1 MVDQANGG
9 IQSEQVELKEKS
21 ETVPRSISQ
30 LQQKMKITG
39 KVRRLE
45 LYGAFIDIGLDKP
58 AILHISK
65 LSKRVNRISDALAV
79 GDEVE
84 VWIESVDE
92 LKNQVTL
99 TMQEPLAVEWRD
111 LKKGQS
117 YTGLVTRLEKFG
129 AFVDIGAEKEGLVHI
144 SELSNDFIKHPSE
157 AVKQG
162 EEIQVLVLDYNKRKR
177 RIDLSRK
184 ALLNK
189 LIEEN
194 EVEVVEIDA
203 DEEEEMPTAMEI
215 ALRQAMT
222 ETSDDEA
229 AVKASASTGGSPAS
243 EKREQQDDILSRT
256 LKLNPETN
264 G

>member
-1 MVDQANGG
+1 MVVQANGG
-9 IQSEQVELKEKS
+9 SQKEQAELTENIA
-21 ETVPRSISQ
+21 TVPRSISQ
-30 LQQKMKITG
+30 LQQKMKVSGTV
-39 KVRRLE
+39 KRLE
-45 LYGAFIDIGLDKP
+45 LYGAFINIGLDKP

-79 GDEVE
+79 GDEIE

-92 LKNQVTL
+92 QKNQVTL

-117 YTGLVTRLEKFG
+117 YTGSVTRLEKFG

-144 SELSNDFIKHPSE
+144 SELSHDFIKHPSE

-162 EEIQVLVLDYNKRKR
+162 DEIQVLVLDFNKRKR

-184 ALLNK
+184 ALLDT
-189 LIEEN
+189 LVEEN
-194 EVEVVEIDA
+194 EVEVLEID
-203 DEEEEMPTAMEI
+203 EVEEEMPTAMEI

-229 AVKASASTGGSPAS
+229 AVKTGASSGGKSASK
-243 EKREQQDDILSRT
+243 KREQQDDLLSRT
-256 LKLNPETN
+256 LKLGQEIN

>member
-1 MVDQANGG
+1 MVDQGDGG
-9 IQSEQVELKEKS
+9 SQNEQAELTEN
-21 ETVPRSISQ
+21 TATAPHSISQ
-30 LQQKMKITG
+30 LQQKMKISGT
-39 KVRRLE
+39 VRRLE

-79 GDEVE
+79 GDAIE

-92 LKNQVTL
+92 QKNQVTL

-144 SELSNDFIKHPSE
+144 SELSHDFIKHPSE

-162 EEIQVLVLDYNKRKR
+162 DEIQVLVLDYNKRKR

-184 ALLNK
+184 ALLDTVV
-189 LIEEN
+189 EEN
-194 EVEVVEIDA
+194 EVEVVEIDE
-203 DEEEEMPTAMEI
+203 DEEEMPTAMEI

-222 ETSDDEA
+222 ETSDDET
-229 AVKASASTGGSPAS
+229 AVNASVSSGGKPAS
-243 EKREQQDDILSRT
+243 KKREQQDDILSRT
-256 LKLNPETN
+256 LKLSQETN
-264 G
+264 S

>member
-1 MVDQANGG
+1 MVVQANGG
-9 IQSEQVELKEKS
+9 SQNEQAELTEN
-21 ETVPRSISQ
+21 TATAPQSISQ
-30 LQQKMKITG
+30 LQQKMKISGT
-39 KVRRLE
+39 VRRLE

-79 GDEVE
+79 GDEIE

-92 LKNQVTL
+92 QKNQVTV
-99 TMQEPLAVEWRD
+99 TMQEPIAVEWRD

-117 YTGLVTRLEKFG
+117 YTGSVTRLEKFG

-144 SELSNDFIKHPSE
+144 SELSRDYIKHPSE

-162 EEIQVLVLDYNKRKR
+162 DEIQVLVLDYNKRKR

-184 ALLNK
+184 ALLETPV
-189 LIEEN
+189 EEN
-194 EVEVVEIDA
+194 EVEVLEIDE
-203 DEEEEMPTAMEI
+203 DEEEMPTAMEI

-229 AVKASASTGGSPAS
+229 AVKAVGSGGGKSASK
-243 EKREQQDDILSRT
+243 KREQQDDILSRT
-256 LKLNPETN
+256 LKLSQEAN

>member
-9 IQSEQVELKEKS
+9 SQNEQAELTEN
-21 ETVPRSISQ
+21 TAAAPRSISQ
-30 LQQKMKITG
+30 LQQKMKVSGTV
-39 KVRRLE
+39 KRLE
-45 LYGAFIDIGLDKP
+45 LYGAFIDIDLDKP

-79 GDEVE
+79 GDEIE

-92 LKNQVTL
+92 QKNQVTL

-117 YTGLVTRLEKFG
+117 YTGSVTRLEKFG

-144 SELSNDFIKHPSE
+144 SELSHDFIKHPSE

-162 EEIQVLVLDYNKRKR
+162 DEIQVLILDYNKRKR

-184 ALLNK
+184 ALLET
-189 LIEEN
+189 LVEEN
-194 EVEVVEIDA
+194 EVEVVEIDE

-215 ALRQAMT
+215 ALRQAMV

-229 AVKASASTGGSPAS
+229 AVKAGTSSGGKSASK
-243 EKREQQDDILSRT
+243 KREQQDDILSRT
-256 LKLNPETN
+256 LKLSQETN